1 MRCILNCAAPSPK
14 NKYMKS
20 DLPRRKKNRLDNYD
34 YSQCGCYFITICA
47 DKRKKLFSRI
57 VGGDDLGAPLSIE
70 LKPYGKIVERYINSI
85 ETAYET
91 VTVENY
97 IIMPDHIHLM
107 LLIDCFGAPR
117 SSPPTISSVISAL
130 KRFTN
135 KECRCNLWQRGFYD
149 HIVRNKFDYE
159 EIWNY
164 IEYNALKEY

>member
-1 MRCILNCAAPSPK
+1 
-14 NKYMKS
+14 MKS
-20 DLPRRKKNRLDNYD
+20 DLPKRKKNRLENYD
-34 YSQCGCYFITICA
+34 YSQCGCYFITICT

-57 VGGDDLGAPLSIE
+57 VGGDDLGAPFRIE

-107 LLIDCFGAPR
+107 LLIDCCGAPR
-117 SSPPTISSVISAL
+117 SSPPTISSVVSVL

-135 KECRCNLWQRGFYD
+135 EECNCKLWQRGFYD